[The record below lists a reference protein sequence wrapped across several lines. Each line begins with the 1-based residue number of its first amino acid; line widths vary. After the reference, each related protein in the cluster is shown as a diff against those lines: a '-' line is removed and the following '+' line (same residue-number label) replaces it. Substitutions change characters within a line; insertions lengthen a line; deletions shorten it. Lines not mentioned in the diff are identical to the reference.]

1 MERHL
6 TWGMDAAFIVKNG
19 DTAKTSI
26 RQPPAY
32 LPPCRVPFR
41 SWLQNS
47 DGSDEKENE
56 SILI

>member
-19 DTAKTSI
+19 DTAETST
-26 RQPPAY
+26 RQPPAF
-32 LPPCRVPFR
+32 LPPCGVRFR

-47 DGSDEKENE
+47 NGLDEKENE